1 MRIGL
6 VFAIL
11 LTVGCNGS
19 NSSNKGTGGAFA
31 TGGSS
36 NPGSGGRTSTGGGS
50 MGGNAATGGIVTNTG
65 ATGGTSG
72 TGGSA
77 TGGTSGA
84 ASVSTGGHA
93 DAGPI
98 DAAGGSGTGGRATGS
113 ASGGTS
119 GQSGAIDGGTA
130 GDSGH
135 HDLVLG
141 PRTLV
146 QGSTGN
152 AFTVAN
158 SAQGT
163 TYQWTITSGTLTPS
177 TGNSINVTA
186 PALPAGAASL
196 AVDLTLTSKNSLGT
210 SSATIV
216 PLMIVA
222 TIPDS
227 SALTRNFVFN
237 GEFKHGT
244 AGYEMKKYALPTYNP
259 QGAFDPLGTDSAVF
273 APGGSQ
279 SLTFSNNYSDGIQ
292 VLSNSFPL
300 VQGQVYNLSVYIKG
314 SSATAIPVSVGI
326 ISADWQVAGGVNPK
340 VTTTWQRVHGNF
352 TASAYNVATRTYTVS
367 IRANMNPQAAVT
379 PYTIWMDQ
387 LQITP
392 GTADAATY
400 VPQADVEISA
410 AATKRVFVQDEAVP
424 LTVVATNNSTR
435 EVHGSIALQAVEDD
449 SGQTPLVLDSWTV
462 TLAPGEMRTFQKAL
476 ALTRYGSYTVTPVS
490 LFDATTSTLPAW
502 FGKVGPYTTSTT
514 PVPLEK
520 HFVVGVNDALDCSDG
535 YAGTVAML
543 NDSVDQYLS
552 GLRLMGTRVVRL
564 WDSDPV
570 SWRFVEPNAPN
581 LSGPASANF
590 SFAYSDFIVNRLVSS
605 GIQPLAVIVGGPGL
619 EPHENATPKNTSAT
633 DPNCQPGATSDD
645 VPAWLAAASTVSPNT
660 SQYYLDACL
669 QEFLPPNTNPTD
681 AYPYFV
687 SNLVTHYQGKVKYWE
702 INNEAN
708 LFSPLSDYEPY
719 LKSSSDIIRG
729 IDPAAKVV
737 GFCFNM
743 GPNTLSGLKGYFG
756 ASSLPSPT
764 PTTLAQIGL
773 AASDVVSI
781 HPYSASNLGENGS
794 VNGGAIAADTAIATM
809 NQELTSFGSSNMPLW
824 VTEDYY
830 LSDPNQ
836 AVSSDQAGTLT
847 VVKARHVAQR
857 FLTDLGEGV
866 AQSMPVHSGTVLWK
880 QTLNPEFS
888 HFFTSSWTPSS
899 LYIAYNALARLFEG
913 AQPVAKKKWNGKSVC
928 YVYSKD
934 AHALAACWVYAQ
946 GAGSAT
952 LTLATTQVATY
963 DVYGNL
969 VNAATGSITLGPAPV
984 YLVPDADTGV
994 SDFSALIQA
1003 ATVQ

>member
-6 VFAIL
+6 VFGIL
-11 LTVGCNGS
+11 LTFGCSGS
-19 NSSNKGTGGAFA
+19 SSSNKGTGGAFA

-36 NPGSGGRTSTGGGS
+36 NPGSGGSTGPGGGG
-50 MGGNAATGGIVTNTG
+50 MGGNAASGGVPTTTG

-72 TGGSA
+72 TGGIA
-77 TGGTSGA
+77 TGGATGTTA
-84 ASVSTGGHA
+84 GTGGHA
-93 DAGPI
+93 DAGPV
-98 DAAGGSGTGGRATGS
+98 DAAGGSGKDGSAIGGATGG

-119 GQSGAIDGGTA
+119 GTTGGQTGAIDGGTA

-135 HDLVLG
+135 RDLVLG

-152 AFTVAN
+152 AFSVAN
-158 SAQGT
+158 SAPDT
-163 TYQWTITSGTLTPS
+163 TYQWTITSGTLSPA
-177 TGNSINVTA
+177 TGKSIAVTA
-186 PALPAGAASL
+186 PALPAGVASL
-196 AVDLTLTSKNSLGT
+196 AVDLTLTSKSSLGAI
-210 SSATIV
+210 SATIV

-222 TIPDS
+222 AIPDS
-227 SALTRNFVFN
+227 SALKRNFVFN
-237 GEFKHGT
+237 GQFKHGT
-244 AGYEMKKYALPTYNP
+244 AGYEMKKYTLPAYNP
-259 QGAFDPLGTDSAVF
+259 QGAFDPLGTDGTVF

-314 SSATAIPVSVGI
+314 SSSTPIPVSVGI

-352 TASAYNVATRTYTVS
+352 TASAYNAATRTYTVS
-367 IRANMNPQAAVT
+367 IRANMNPQAAVA

-392 GTADAATY
+392 GTADSPTY

-410 AATKRVFVQDEAVP
+410 ATAKRVFVQDEPVP
-424 LTVVATNNSTR
+424 LTVVASNNSTR

-449 SGQTPLVLDSWTV
+449 SSQIPLVLDSWTV
-462 TLAPGEMRTFQKAL
+462 ALAPGEMQTFQQAL
-476 ALTRYGSYTVTPVS
+476 ALTRYGSYTVTPVG
-490 LFDATTSTLPAW
+490 LFDATTSTPPAW
-502 FGKVGPYTTSTT
+502 FGKVGQYTTSTT
-514 PVPLEK
+514 PVALEK

-552 GLRLMGTRVVRL
+552 GLRSMGTRVVRL

-570 SWRFVEPNAPN
+570 AWRFVEPNAPN

-590 SFAYSDFIVNRLVSS
+590 SFTYSDFIINRLVAS

-619 EPHENATPKNTSAT
+619 EPHENAAPKNTSAT
-633 DPNCQPGATSDD
+633 DPNCLPGATSDD

-719 LKSSSDIIRG
+719 LKSSSDIIHG
-729 IDPAAKVV
+729 IDAAAKVV

-743 GPNTLSGLKGYFG
+743 GPNTPSAPSIFPYRN
-756 ASSLPSPT
+756 LP
-764 PTTLAQIGL
+764 
-773 AASDVVSI
+773 
-781 HPYSASNLGENGS
+781 
-794 VNGGAIAADTAIATM
+794 
-809 NQELTSFGSSNMPLW
+809 TS
-824 VTEDYY
+824 
-830 LSDPNQ
+830 
-836 AVSSDQAGTLT
+836 
-847 VVKARHVAQR
+847 
-857 FLTDLGEGV
+857 
-866 AQSMPVHSGTVLWK
+866 
-880 QTLNPEFS
+880 
-888 HFFTSSWTPSS
+888 
-899 LYIAYNALARLFEG
+899 
-913 AQPVAKKKWNGKSVC
+913 
-928 YVYSKD
+928 
-934 AHALAACWVYAQ
+934 
-946 GAGSAT
+946 
-952 LTLATTQVATY
+952 
-963 DVYGNL
+963 
-969 VNAATGSITLGPAPV
+969 
-984 YLVPDADTGV
+984 
-994 SDFSALIQA
+994 
-1003 ATVQ
+1003 

>member
-6 VFAIL
+6 VFGIL
-11 LTVGCNGS
+11 LTFGCGGS
-19 NSSNKGTGGAFA
+19 SSSNKGTGGAFA
-31 TGGSS
+31 TGG
-36 NPGSGGRTSTGGGS
+36 
-50 MGGNAATGGIVTNTG
+50 MVTTTG

-77 TGGTSGA
+77 TDGSSG
-84 ASVSTGGHA
+84 
-93 DAGPI
+93 
-98 DAAGGSGTGGRATGS
+98 GTGGG
-113 ASGGTS
+113 ASG
-119 GQSGAIDGGTA
+119 QDGAIEGGTA

-135 HDLVLG
+135 RDLVLG

-146 QGSTGN
+146 QGSAGN
-152 AFTVAN
+152 AFSVAN
-158 SAQGT
+158 PAPGT
-163 TYQWTITSGTLTPS
+163 TYQWTITSGTLTPDS
-177 TGNSINVTA
+177 GSSITVTA
-186 PALPAGAASL
+186 PALPAGSASL
-196 AVDLTLTSKNSLGT
+196 VVDLTLTSKSSLGAI
-210 SSATIV
+210 SATIV

-222 TIPDS
+222 AIPDS
-227 SALTRNFVFN
+227 STLTRNFVFN
-237 GEFKHGT
+237 GQFKHGT
-244 AGYEMKKYALPTYNP
+244 AGYEMKKYALPAYNP
-259 QGAFDPLGTDSAVF
+259 QGAFDPLGTDGTVF

-300 VQGQVYNLSVYIKG
+300 VQGQVYNLSVYLKG
-314 SSATAIPVSVGI
+314 SSATPIPVSVGI

-352 TASAYNVATRTYTVS
+352 TASAYNAATRTYTVS
-367 IRANMNPQAAVT
+367 IRANMNPQAAVA

-392 GTADAATY
+392 GTADSPTY

-410 AATKRVFVQDEAVP
+410 AAAKRVFVQDESVP
-424 LTVVATNNSTR
+424 LAVVATNNSTR
-435 EVHGSIALQAVEDD
+435 EIHGSIALQSVEDD
-449 SGQTPLVLDSWTV
+449 SSQAPLVLDSWTV
-462 TLAPGEMRTFQKAL
+462 TLAPGERQTFQKSL
-476 ALTRYGSYTVTPVS
+476 AITRYGSYTVTPVS

-502 FGKVGPYTTSTT
+502 FGKVGQYTTSTT
-514 PVPLEK
+514 PVALEK

-543 NDSVDQYLS
+543 NDSVDLYLS

-570 SWRFVEPNAPN
+570 AWRFVEPNAPN
-581 LSGPASANF
+581 LSGPAAANF
-590 SFAYSDFIVNRLVSS
+590 SFTYSDFIINRIVAS

-619 EPHENATPKNTSAT
+619 EPHENAAPKNTSAT

-660 SQYYLDACL
+660 SPYYLDACL
-669 QEFLPPNTNPTD
+669 QEFLPPNANPTD

-729 IDPAAKVV
+729 IDASAKVV

-756 ASSLPSPT
+756 TSALPSPT
-764 PTTLAQIGL
+764 PTTPAQIGL

-794 VNGGAIAADTAIATM
+794 VNSGAIAADTAIATM
-809 NQELTSFGSSNMPLW
+809 NQELASFGSTTVPLW

-847 VVKARHVAQR
+847 IVKARHVAQR

-866 AQSMPVHSGTVLWK
+866 AQSMPIHSGTLLWK
-880 QTLNPEFS
+880 QTLNPDFS

-899 LYIAYNALARLFEG
+899 IYIAYNALARLFEG
-913 AQPVAKKKWNGKSVC
+913 AQPVAKKKWNGKTVC

-969 VNAATGSITLGPAPV
+969 VNAATGSIPLGPAPV
-984 YLVPDADTGV
+984 YLVPDATTGAN
-994 SDFSALIQA
+994 DFSALIQA
-1003 ATVQ
+1003 ATMQ

>member
-1 MRIGL
+1 M
-6 VFAIL
+6 
-11 LTVGCNGS
+11 
-19 NSSNKGTGGAFA
+19 GTGGALA

-36 NPGSGGRTSTGGGS
+36 KPR
-50 MGGNAATGGIVTNTG
+50 
-65 ATGGTSG
+65 

-77 TGGTSGA
+77 TGGTSGD
-84 ASVSTGGHA
+84 TGGQ
-93 DAGPI
+93 
-98 DAAGGSGTGGRATGS
+98 
-113 ASGGTS
+113 SGGAS
-119 GQSGAIDGGTA
+119 GQSGAIDGGAA

-135 HDLVLG
+135 RDSVLG

-152 AFTVAN
+152 AFSVAN
-158 SAQGT
+158 PAPGA
-163 TYQWTITSGTLTPS
+163 TYQWTITSGTLTPTS
-177 TGNSINVTA
+177 GNSTAVTA
-186 PALPAGAASL
+186 PTLPAGAASL
-196 AVDLTLTSKNSLGT
+196 AASLTLTSKNSLAAT
-210 SSATIV
+210 STTVV

-222 TIPDS
+222 SIPDS
-227 SALTRNFVFN
+227 GALARNLVFN
-237 GEFKHGT
+237 GQFKHGT

-259 QGAFDPLGTDSAVF
+259 QGAFDPLRTDTAVF
-273 APGGSQ
+273 AAGGSQ

-314 SSATAIPVSVGI
+314 SSATPIPVSVGI

-352 TASAYNVATRTYTVS
+352 TASAYNAATRTYTVS
-367 IRANMNPQAAVT
+367 IRTNMNPQTAVA

-387 LQITP
+387 LQITR
-392 GTADAATY
+392 GTADSSSY

-410 AATKRVFVQDEAVP
+410 VAEKRVFVQDESVP
-424 LTVVATNNSTR
+424 LTVVASNNSTR
-435 EVHGSIALQAVEDD
+435 EVHGSIAMQSVEDD
-449 SGQTPLVLDSWTV
+449 SSQAPLVLDSWTV
-462 TLAPGEMRTFQKAL
+462 TLAPGETQTFQKTL
-476 ALTRYGSYTVTPVS
+476 ALTRYGSYTLTPVS

-502 FGKVGPYTTSTT
+502 FGKVGQYTMSAT
-514 PVPLEK
+514 PVALEK

-535 YAGTVAML
+535 YAGTVAMF

-552 GLRLMGTRVVRL
+552 GLRSMGTRVVRL

-570 SWRFVEPNAPN
+570 AWRFVEPSAPN
-581 LSGPASANF
+581 LSGPISANF
-590 SFAYSDFIVNRLVSS
+590 SFTYSDFIINRLVSS

-619 EPHENATPKNTSAT
+619 EPHENAAPKNTNAT
-633 DPNCQPGATSDD
+633 DPNCQPGATSED

-669 QEFLPPNTNPTD
+669 QEFLPANTTPTD

-687 SNLVTHYQGKVKYWE
+687 SSLVTHYQGKVKYWE

-708 LFSPLSDYEPY
+708 LFSPLADYEPY

-743 GPNTLSGLKGYFG
+743 GPNTLTGLKGYFG
-756 ASSLPSPT
+756 AASLPAGTLTT
-764 PTTLAQIGL
+764 PAQIGL
-773 AASDVVSI
+773 AASDVVSV
-781 HPYSASNLGENGS
+781 HPYSASNLGEDGS
-794 VNGGAIAADTAIATM
+794 VNKGAIAADAAIATM
-809 NQELTSFGSSNMPLW
+809 NQELASFGSSNMPLW

-847 VVKARHVAQR
+847 IVKARHVAQR

-866 AQSMPVHSGTVLWK
+866 AQSMPIHSGTLLWK

-899 LYIAYNALARLFEG
+899 IYIAYNALARLFEG
-913 AQPVAKKKWNGKSVC
+913 AQPVSKKKWDAKSVC
-928 YVYSKD
+928 YVYAKD

-946 GAGSAT
+946 GAAAAT

-963 DVYGNL
+963 DVYGNP
-969 VNAATGSITLGPAPV
+969 VNATAGSIPLGPAPV
-984 YLVPDADTGV
+984 YLIPGATASV